1 MLTEFRNEPYTDF
14 GKAEH
19 RAAYEAALKKA
30 AGEIGRRHDLLIG
43 GERVATKATFTSTNP
58 CRSSEV
64 LATFSKGGLAEADRA
79 LAAATE
85 AFRSWSRTDAMA
97 VLSVR
102 EAIAEA
108 GVDPHRSPVDLIV
121 GGTTAGMFETE
132 DLLAWLSRDPDAIT
146 PDSLFRIYSMTKPI
160 TGMATMLLVGE
171 GKLKLDQPLADI
183 LPKFA
188 NMQVQVTPDG
198 SITDLRPA
206 RGPITIRHL
215 ITHTSG
221 LGYTIIQ
228 RGPIKAAYEDK
239 GIIAGQI
246 SRTPVPGLF
255 RGHPVPSLTAFA
267 DNLAEM
273 PLVYE
278 PGTKWSYSVGLD
290 LMGRVIEV
298 VSGKSF
304 DTFLKE
310 RIFDPC
316 GMSSTFFQVP
326 QSEAGRLTTNHAAF
340 NGILVPIDKGKDSIY
355 LDKPA
360 FPFGGAGLVS
370 SPRDYDRFLRML
382 AQYGTIGGNRVMSE
396 EAVRTGTSNLLPPG
410 VAGPAM
416 MAPASNFGAGGRVG
430 VGAEDGVFGWA
441 GAAGTVGSVDMKRGV
456 RSGIFLQFMPPT
468 ALPAPK

>member
-1 MLTEFRNEPYTDF
+1 MTDIHSL
-14 GKAEH
+14 KAG
-19 RAAYEAALKKA
+19 LN
-30 AGEIGRRHDLLIG
+30 RRELMRLG
-43 GERVATKATFTSTNP
+43 
-58 CRSSEV
+58 
-64 LATFSKGGLAEADRA
+64 A
-79 LAAATE
+79 LAGLGAAFAPRLAFAAASQTPQVE
-85 AFRSWSRTDAMA
+85 AMIERWVGPGKFPGMISVLGLPGRDPQFVARGTD
-97 VLSVR
+97 
-102 EAIAEA
+102 
-108 GVDPHRSPVDLIV
+108 GFD
-121 GGTTAGMFETE
+121 
-132 DLLAWLSRDPDAIT
+132 DPDAIT
-146 PDSLFRIYSMTKPI
+146 PDSLFRIYSMTKPV

-198 SITDLRPA
+198 SITDLNPA
-206 RGPITIRHL
+206 KTPITIRHL

-255 RGHPVPSLTAFA
+255 RGQPVGSLTAFA

-298 VSGKSF
+298 VSGKPF

-316 GMSSTFFQVP
+316 GMTSTFFQVP

-382 AQYGTIGGNRVMSE
+382 AQYGQIGGNRVMSE

-410 VAGPAM
+410 VNGPAM

-430 VGAEDGVFGWA
+430 VGAEEGVFGWA
-441 GAAGTVGSVDMKRGV
+441 GAAGTVGAVDMKRGV

-468 ALPAPK
+468 ALPVLGEWQKALREDLAALLTKA